1 MSSLLESAY
10 HPEEFRNA
18 GHKLVDTLADYL
30 ASVKHK
36 KVLQYQDP
44 EQLFAKW
51 EKNLNEDIGGD
62 FDRFIHEILEDTIH
76 LHHPQY
82 FGHQTSSIAPFA
94 ALAEFAGGLLD
105 PGMGVYEQG
114 TAGVILERLIAK
126 QIAKLIGWG
135 SEADGFLTSGGT
147 LGNLTCMLCAR
158 QVKSDHDIWEK
169 GYENKQYA
177 FMASLEAHYSI
188 ARAVKV
194 MGMGNR
200 GIVQVP
206 VNKKLQMKA
215 DKLEHCYEKALNE
228 DVEIIGVIANSCSTA
243 SGSFDPLQDIA
254 DFCSEKN
261 LWMHVDGAHGA
272 SVMFSK
278 RYRHLLQGIDRA
290 DSMIMDFHKMLMTPK
305 LVTAVVFRKAAYS
318 YQTFSQKASYL
329 WDKDEGKEWFN
340 LARRTF
346 ELTKSFMSIKVFSL
360 WKTFG
365 TSLFEEYIDRQFDLA
380 KTFAAILK
388 EQPDFELL
396 IDEPESNIVCYRY
409 RETDW
414 DETKTEQ
421 VNLKIRELVVMEG
434 LYFIIQARVQDR
446 LFLRSTLMN
455 PKSGK
460 EELMGLLSKIRAIA
474 AALS

>member
-1 MSSLLESAY
+1 
-10 HPEEFRNA
+10 
-18 GHKLVDTLADYL
+18 
-30 ASVKHK
+30 
-36 KVLQYQDP
+36 
-44 EQLFAKW
+44 
-51 EKNLNEDIGGD
+51 
-62 FDRFIHEILEDTIH
+62 
-76 LHHPQY
+76 
-82 FGHQTSSIAPFA
+82 
-94 ALAEFAGGLLD
+94 
-105 PGMGVYEQG
+105 
-114 TAGVILERLIAK
+114 
-126 QIAKLIGWG
+126 
-135 SEADGFLTSGGT
+135 
-147 LGNLTCMLCAR
+147 
-158 QVKSDHDIWEK
+158 
-169 GYENKQYA
+169 
-177 FMASLEAHYSI
+177 
-188 ARAVKV
+188 
-194 MGMGNR
+194 
-200 GIVQVP
+200 
-206 VNKKLQMKA
+206 
-215 DKLEHCYEKALNE
+215 
-228 DVEIIGVIANSCSTA
+228 
-243 SGSFDPLQDIA
+243 
-254 DFCSEKN
+254 
-261 LWMHVDGAHGA
+261 MHVDGAHGA